1 MNPSC
6 LVDLFICIFLFV
18 FLPVGALFLL
28 LLNSVLLWI
37 PYSLRVC
44 VCVMHI
50 CVHTHTLIS
59 KIQRSMLSV
68 ALSCSTCFLKQ
79 GFFNETEAH
88 QFGLAVQPVKSQR
101 STVSSPKMLGQ
112 QTCCYARLLLD
123 TRVLNP
129 GLIFA
134 QQELY

>member
-6 LVDLFICIFLFV
+6 LVDIFICIFFICILASWCFV
-18 FLPVGALFLL
+18 PIAFELCSLMDAL
-28 LLNSVLLWI
+28 
-37 PYSLRVC
+37 YSSC

-88 QFGLAVQPVKSQR
+88 QFGLAVWLVKSQR

-112 QTCCYARLLLD
+112 QTCCYARLLLN

-129 GLIFA
+129 GLILA
-134 QQELY
+134 QQGLY